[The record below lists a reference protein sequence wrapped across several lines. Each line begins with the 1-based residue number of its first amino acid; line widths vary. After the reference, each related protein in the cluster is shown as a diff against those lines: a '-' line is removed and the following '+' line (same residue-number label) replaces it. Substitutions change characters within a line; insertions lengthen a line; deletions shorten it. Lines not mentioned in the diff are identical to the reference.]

1 MTYDL
6 DKRVE
11 HSTSKIKSI
20 LVARRK
26 ISSASGASSDSFTII
41 LEKKKKYISE
51 MIMPAERINSCI
63 NTSSYHFYLD

>member
-26 ISSASGASSDSFTII
+26 NSSASGALSNSFTII
-41 LEKKKKYISE
+41 LEKKKTSE
-51 MIMPAERINSCI
+51 MIMPAEKINSCI
-63 NTSSYHFYLD
+63 NTSSYHFSLD

>member
-11 HSTSKIKSI
+11 HSTSEIKSI

-26 ISSASGASSDSFTII
+26 NSASGALTDSFTII
-41 LEKKKKYISE
+41 LGKKKKISE

-63 NTSSYHFYLD
+63 NTSSYHFSLD

>member
-26 ISSASGASSDSFTII
+26 NSSASGALSDSFTII
-41 LEKKKKYISE
+41 LGKKKTISE

-63 NTSSYHFYLD
+63 NTSSYHFSLD

>member
-26 ISSASGASSDSFTII
+26 NSSASGALSDSFTII
-41 LEKKKKYISE
+41 LEKKEISE
-51 MIMPAERINSCI
+51 MIMPAEKINSCI
-63 NTSSYHFYLD
+63 NTSSYHFSLD

>member
-26 ISSASGASSDSFTII
+26 NSSASGALSDSFIII
-41 LEKKKKYISE
+41 LEKKISE
-51 MIMPAERINSCI
+51 MIMPAEKINSCI
-63 NTSSYHFYLD
+63 NTSSYHFSLD